1 MPKLETLYALDEVGM
16 VTSIRG
22 VDVQQDAQLIAV
34 LTEQNGVEPPR
45 STSWVLTAAYEFAE
59 KLQDQAND
67 SALLDALRTQ
77 EKK

>member
-1 MPKLETLYALDEVGM
+1 MEIDMPKLETLYALDEVGM

-45 STSWVLTAAYEFAE
+45 STDRKSVV
-59 KLQDQAND
+59 
-67 SALLDALRTQ
+67 
-77 EKK
+77 